1 MKLNA
6 PFSDDNPRALIL
18 GNGSHLNE
26 NQLINLVKKASFI
39 VCVNGGSEKAKDLK
53 INPDIILGD
62 LDSIN
67 QDIVK
72 YFNNLNIPIVKIPS
86 QEKNDLEKAILYLLK
101 KGYERIILCGFL
113 GKRVDQTIASLQV
126 VKKYIYR
133 AEFQIFSKNSE
144 LFLLKKGEFEFQTIP
159 RQTIS
164 LFGFHR
170 AIGISTEGLKFP
182 LKNENLLVGSR
193 GISNQA
199 TLDTVS
205 ISMKS
210 GTLLVVK
217 INFVI

>member
-6 PFSDDNPRALIL
+6 PFSDDKPRALVL

-26 NQLINLVKKASFI
+26 NQLINLVKETSFI
-39 VCVNGGSEKAKDLK
+39 VCVNGGSEKAKELK

-101 KGYERIILCGFL
+101 KGFERIILCGFL
-113 GKRVDQTIASLQV
+113 GKRVDQTVASLQV
-126 VKKYIYR
+126 VKKYLYR

-144 LFLLKKGEFEFQTIP
+144 LFLLKKGEFEFKTIP
-159 RQTIS
+159 GQTIS
-164 LFGFHR
+164 LFGFQR

-182 LKNENLLVGSR
+182 LKNENLFVGSR

-205 ISMKS
+205 ISIKS

>member
-6 PFSDDNPRALIL
+6 PFSDDKPRALVL

-26 NQLINLVKKASFI
+26 NQLINLVKEASFI
-39 VCVNGGSEKAKDLK
+39 VCVNGGSEKAKELK

-67 QDIVK
+67 QDILK

-101 KGYERIILCGFL
+101 KGFERIILCGFL
-113 GKRVDQTIASLQV
+113 GKRVDQTVASLQV
-126 VKKYIYR
+126 VKKYLYR

-164 LFGFHR
+164 LFGFQR

-182 LKNENLLVGSR
+182 LKNENLFVGSR

-205 ISMKS
+205 ISIKS